1 MKSLITLILLSS
13 FCAHSVSAQGPGSN
27 SISDSKDIDE
37 EIKNARLRAST
48 GSKSAFSV
56 QTDFSFSGGSIYKPL
71 GPTRPKLSPG
81 PIFEKNTK
89 VTGNISAKYR
99 LNENNHINLGT
110 GIGVVTPGF
119 SGQEFQMENPYGSF
133 SNVSGSGDIQHVLSA
148 SLSKYTAKESVDV
161 SSLAY
166 EFGFFYTYLITV
178 PKSSWQVGLV
188 FLFNQEIYSQYNDS
202 NSEDTLNTVGVFPFT
217 EYEFNS
223 TYSFRTVYRG
233 ASFYSNRKDFNTY
246 AWDEATQSLGAGIA
260 VTRDIY
266 LYPNLQWVWRD
277 IRLDKTNVSL
287 VANIN
292 FF

>member
-1 MKSLITLILLSS
+1 MSLIRI
-13 FCAHSVSAQGPGSN
+13 FFIVSVYSVLGFSQGSV
-27 SISDSKDIDE
+27 SDSKTNDTKDIDS
-37 EIKNARLRAST
+37 EITNSRLRAST
-48 GSKSAFSV
+48 GSKSPFSV

-89 VTGNISAKYR
+89 VTGNVSAKYR
-99 LNENNHINLGT
+99 LNEYNHVNLGT

-119 SGQEFQMENPYGSF
+119 SGQEFQMENPYASF
-133 SNVSGSGDIQHVLSA
+133 SNLSGSGDTQHVLSA
-148 SLSKYTAKESVDV
+148 SLSKYTAKESVEI

-166 EFGFFYTYLITV
+166 EFGFFYTYLLNV
-178 PKSSWQVGLV
+178 PKSSWQIGLV
-188 FLFNQEIYSQYNDS
+188 YLFNQEIYSQYNES
-202 NSEDTLNTVGVFPFT
+202 NSEDTLNTVGVFPFA
-217 EYEFNS
+217 EFEFNS

-233 ASFYSNRKDFNTY
+233 LSFYSNRKDFNNY
-246 AWDEATQSLGAGIA
+246 VWDETTQSLGAGIT